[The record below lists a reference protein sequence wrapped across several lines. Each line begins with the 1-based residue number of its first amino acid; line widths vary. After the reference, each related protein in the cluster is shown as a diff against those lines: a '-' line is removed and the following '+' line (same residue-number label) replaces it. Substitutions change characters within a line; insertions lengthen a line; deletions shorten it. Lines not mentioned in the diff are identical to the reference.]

1 MKSYKPDW
9 WLGLFWLAFVLF
21 LIGIGFTFDGLAVAC
36 VVFMFL
42 ALGRRLTQEIIERE
56 REL

>member
-1 MKSYKPDW
+1 MKAYKPDW

-21 LIGIGFTFDGLAVAC
+21 LIGIGFAFDGLAMAC
-36 VVFMFL
+36 NAVMFI

-56 REL
+56 DMK